1 MLRAYSGQ
9 IAFMASWLALGLL
22 GCGGGETVKT
32 IPVSGTVV
40 YKGQPVEGATV
51 SFWAEKAPRAA
62 SGVTNE
68 KGEFKLSMFKL
79 NDGAMPGPNKVTV
92 VKEPPRESTPAPTG
106 NLMDD
111 PAKMAQMMREM
122 SQKKTTD
129 KPLIPAKYANQST
142 TPLVEN
148 IPESGTYECVLQLTD

>member
-1 MLRAYSGQ
+1 MLRAHSGQ
-9 IAFMASWLALGLL
+9 IAFMASWLALGFL
-22 GCGGGETVKT
+22 GCGGETPVKT

-62 SGVTNE
+62 SGITNE

-79 NDGAMPGPNKVTV
+79 NDGAMPGPNKVTI
-92 VKEPPRESTPAPTG
+92 VKEPPREATPAPAG
-106 NLMDD
+106 NMLDD
-111 PAKMAQMMREM
+111 PAKMAQMAQQM
-122 SQKKTTD
+122 SQKKTTE